1 MPDDINRSTMLAPGF
16 DVPFTWALGIE
27 DTFVPQVHARSGRI
41 LDEYVLTQ
49 HDRFWRDDLR
59 MIGDIGVRHLRYGI
73 PWYLVNPAPG
83 RFDWSWTDEALPYL
97 VEELGIQ
104 PILDLVHYGAPLWLE
119 GTFLAPDYPQRVAEY
134 AAAVADRYGHLVK
147 LWTPLNEPR
156 VHAHFAGRVSAW
168 PPYRRGERGYAQVL
182 TALARG
188 MAQTVDAIRAVR
200 DDAVM
205 VWVEAMVTVE
215 SAVPELQDVVR
226 QRLEHQFLAL
236 DLTEGRVNPA
246 HPMWRYL
253 LDNRVPTAWLDE
265 LAAGDR
271 RIEIYGG
278 NFYPQFSAWVL
289 DGSVERPSSRRRSG
303 NADDLEHALRE
314 AVRRTER
321 PVMLTETS
329 VAASV
334 RTRRRW
340 LEDSVAAVT
349 RIRED
354 GLPLIGYTWFPAFSL
369 VAWSYLAGSKPTEAY
384 MAHMGLWDL
393 RADTDGTL
401 RREPTGL
408 EQDYAALI
416 AAEPHS
422 EDETEDAVA

>member
-1 MPDDINRSTMLAPGF
+1 MTNNRHEHTKLAPGF
-16 DVPFTWALGIE
+16 DVPFAWALGIE

-49 HDRFWRDDLR
+49 HDRFWREDLR
-59 MIGDIGVRHLRYGI
+59 MIEDIGVRYLRYGI
-73 PWYLVNPAPG
+73 PWYQVNPAPG

-119 GTFLAPDYPQRVAEY
+119 GTFLAPDYPERVAEY

-188 MAQTVDAIRAVR
+188 MARTVDAIRTVR

-205 VWVEAMVTVE
+205 VWVEAMSTVE
-215 SAVPELQDVVR
+215 SAAPELKDVVTE
-226 QRLEHQFLAL
+226 RLEHQFLAL
-236 DLTEGRVNPA
+236 DLTEGRVTPE
-246 HPMWRYL
+246 HRMWQYL
-253 LDNRVPTAWLDE
+253 LDNRVPVAWLDE
-265 LAAGDR
+265 LAGGAR
-271 RIEIYGG
+271 RVEIYGG

-289 DGSVERPSSRRRSG
+289 DGPVERPTGRRRRG
-303 NADDLEHALRE
+303 TARDLEHALRE
-314 AVRRTER
+314 AFLRTNR
-321 PVMLTETS
+321 PLMLTETS
-329 VAASV
+329 TAASV
-334 RTRRRW
+334 PTRRRW
-340 LEDSVAAVT
+340 LQDSVAAVN
-349 RIRED
+349 RIRDD
-354 GLPLIGYTWFPAFSL
+354 GLPLVGYTWFPAFSL
-369 VAWSYLAGSKPTEAY
+369 VAWSYLTGAKPTEAY

-393 RADTDGTL
+393 RDDGAGTL
-401 RREPTGL
+401 HREPTGL
-408 EQDYAALI
+408 EQDYADLI
-416 AAEPHS
+416 AAES
-422 EDETEDAVA
+422 EDEGEENVA